1 MIKKR
6 SPMELIFIFLLVLV
20 IIFISLNLLTIFIG
34 GIPHLK
40 EAILSKE
47 IQFSMKMSIVTATIS
62 TIIVMIFAIPSG
74 YILVRSDF
82 PGKKLMSA
90 ILEIPLSLPY
100 IVLGV
105 CLLTL
110 FASDFGRTLR
120 NLGLPVVFHRN
131 GIVLAQILINLPF
144 AISMVAN
151 AINEIDPKLEFI
163 ARKLGA
169 SDFYVFYSIV
179 LAMSKEA
186 LLSIALL
193 AWSRGIG
200 EFGATLMLVGVTRMK
215 TETLPGSIYLNI
227 STGNNELAMATA
239 ILLLII
245 ALLVQMLSRYLA
257 RDNTIMRRK
266 GY

>member
-1 MIKKR
+1 
-6 SPMELIFIFLLVLV
+6 MELIFIFLLVLV

-163 ARKLGA
+163 ARKHN
-169 SDFYVFYSIV
+169 
-179 LAMSKEA
+179 K
-186 LLSIALL
+186 
-193 AWSRGIG
+193 
-200 EFGATLMLVGVTRMK
+200 
-215 TETLPGSIYLNI
+215 
-227 STGNNELAMATA
+227 A
-239 ILLLII
+239 I
-245 ALLVQMLSRYLA
+245 
-257 RDNTIMRRK
+257 
-266 GY
+266 